1 MKKIRLSEQVID
13 AIKQMILEEG
23 FGPSDRFYS
32 ENELTKKLDVS
43 RSSIREAIRIL
54 EVTGFVSVKQGK
66 GIFIS
71 DSIGA
76 GFGALSDW
84 VKNNESFLIEH
95 FEVRLII
102 DPKTAAYAARNAG
115 SDDIKEMEEACRR
128 FVKDYKAG
136 NTAGLIKNDKH
147 LHRTIAK
154 STQNRTLYLIMKT
167 MTESLPEGW
176 ISSLHIPG
184 RAKITIAE
192 HESVIQAIKAG
203 DSEAAERAM
212 TQHIENALHD
222 IRVSIVDALEK
233 QKQGENGTENNNID

>member
-1 MKKIRLSEQVID
+1 MEPMKKVRLSEQVID
-13 AIKQMILEEG
+13 AIKQMISKEG
-23 FGPSDRFYS
+23 FGPGDKFYS
-32 ENELTKKLDVS
+32 ENKLTRKLDVS

-71 DSIGA
+71 DSIGD

-84 VKNNESFLIEH
+84 VKNNETFLIEH

-102 DPKTAAYAARNAG
+102 DPKAATYAARNAG
-115 SDDIKEMEEACRR
+115 DDDIKKMEEACEE

-136 NTAGLIKNDKH
+136 NTAGMIKADKRFH
-147 LHRTIAK
+147 KTIAK
-154 STQNRTLYLIMKT
+154 STKNRTLFLIMKT

-184 RAKITIAE
+184 RANKTITE
-192 HESVIQAIKAG
+192 HESVIQAIKTG
-203 DSEAAERAM
+203 DSGAAERAM
-212 TQHIENALHD
+212 AQHIENALHD
-222 IRVSIVDALEK
+222 IRVSIV
-233 QKQGENGTENNNID
+233 GTL